1 MIGRVEVPVPR
12 SAATSA
18 NLTTDL
24 VARIRAGDR
33 SAWDALYA
41 RYRDRLLFAVRCRLG
56 PGLRRKLESEDILQ
70 SVMLEALGEL
80 GAFTPEGDA
89 GLRHFL
95 HVLITRKIRDRADT
109 FGAAKRAG
117 DVPLDAA
124 AAAVAAPTP
133 PTYADGPRFEAL
145 ERALARLPDDLRE
158 VVLLRKIDG
167 LPSAEVAR
175 RLGLTDAAVRK
186 AVSRGMARLTRL
198 ALEEE
203 RSGTP

>member
-1 MIGRVEVPVPR
+1 MEPAAPR
-12 SAATSA
+12 SAARCATLTS
-18 NLTTDL
+18 DL

-33 SAWDALYA
+33 SAWDALYG
-41 RYRDRLLFAVRCRLG
+41 RYRDRLLFAVRSRLG
-56 PGLRRKLESEDILQ
+56 PALRRKLESEDILQ
-70 SVMLEALGEL
+70 SVLLEALGEL
-80 GAFTPEGDA
+80 PAFAPAGDD

-117 DVPLDAA
+117 DVPLDAVA
-124 AAAVAAPTP
+124 AESALAPTP

-145 ERALARLPDDLRE
+145 ERALVRLPDDLRE
-158 VVLLRKIDG
+158 ILLLRKIDG

-175 RLGLTDAAVRK
+175 RLGLSDAAVRK
-186 AVSRGMARLTRL
+186 ATSRGMARLTRL

-203 RSGTP
+203 RRAGS

>member
-1 MIGRVEVPVPR
+1 MIRPVE
-12 SAATSA
+12 AARRPSPP
-18 NLTTDL
+18 LTLDL
-24 VARIRAGDR
+24 VARIRGGDR
-33 SAWDALYA
+33 GAWDDLYA

-56 PGLRRKLESEDILQ
+56 AGLRQKLESEDILQ
-70 SVMLEALGEL
+70 SVMLEALGEME
-80 GAFTPEGDA
+80 GFAPEGPDS
-89 GLRHFL
+89 LRHFL

-117 DVPLDAA
+117 DRPLDTAAERAA
-124 AAAVAAPTP
+124 AATP
-133 PTYADGPRFEAL
+133 PTYSDAPRFEAL

-158 VVLLRKIDG
+158 IVTLRKIDG

-203 RSGTP
+203 RGAKP